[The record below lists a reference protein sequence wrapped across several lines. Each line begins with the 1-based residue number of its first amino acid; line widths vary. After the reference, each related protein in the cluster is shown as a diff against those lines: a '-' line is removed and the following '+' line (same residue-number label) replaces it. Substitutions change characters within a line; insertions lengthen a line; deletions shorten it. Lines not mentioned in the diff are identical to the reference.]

1 MTVSPRRAWHR
12 PGTLIAAAA
21 TGVIGLGLCATPAS
35 AHTPRWSADCS
46 TVEVNLTAYSAKVT
60 NTVTLTADGKV
71 LLSET
76 FGASFR
82 DTVELPAHSAEVQ
95 LHLSVKA
102 GDGQRYS
109 FEGDKS
115 APVCEGSGEAT
126 PTPTPTQSEGD
137 TESPAPSE
145 TPSQSPSE
153 ATSQAPSE
161 AASVAPTAVA
171 STPSTDESP
180 AGDLAETGA
189 SSSTPLLA
197 GGAAVALLAG
207 GGLLF
212 ANRKRRAAARH

>member
-1 MTVSPRRAWHR
+1 MTASPRRAWHR

-35 AHTPRWSADCS
+35 AHTRTWTVDCS
-46 TVEVNLTAYSAKVT
+46 HVEFNLQAYSGNVK
-60 NTVTLTADGKV
+60 NTVTLTADGKE
-71 LLSET
+71 LLPTTT
-76 FGASFR
+76 FGRSFTQTL
-82 DTVELPAHSAEVQ
+82 DLPPHTAEVK
-95 LHLSVKA
+95 LHLSVVA
-102 GDGQRYS
+102 GDDKRGNKGYS
-109 FEGDKS
+109 FEDDAT
-115 APVCEGSGEAT
+115 APVCEGSGQPTPPVT
-126 PTPTPTQSEGD
+126 PTPTPTETKT
-137 TESPAPSE
+137 TESPKPSE
-145 TPSQSPSE
+145 TPSVSPSE
-153 ATSQAPSE
+153 SADTAPS
-161 AASVAPTAVA
+161 AAP

>member
-1 MTVSPRRAWHR
+1 MTASPRRAWSR

-21 TGVIGLGLCATPAS
+21 TGIIGLGLCATPAS
-35 AHTPRWSADCS
+35 AHTPNWSADC
-46 TVEVNLTAYSAKVT
+46 AKVEIHLKAYNGGVK
-60 NTVTLTADGKV
+60 NTVTLTADGKD
-71 LLSET
+71 LLPTET
-76 FGASFR
+76 FGSSF
-82 DTVELPAHSAEVQ
+82 DKTIDLPAHTAEVK

-102 GDGQRYS
+102 GDGDRYS
-109 FEGDKS
+109 FEGDKT
-115 APVCEGSGEAT
+115 APVCEGSDETT
-126 PTPTPTQSEGD
+126 PTPTPTPTETKT
-137 TESPAPSE
+137 TESPEPSE
-145 TPSQSPSE
+145 TPSEE
-153 ATSQAPSE
+153 ASTAPS
-161 AASVAPTAVA
+161 AAP